1 MKSKFQSMIVLFALL
16 LLGVGHAGEQKDL
29 DHDVVKFDE
38 IVLDETNLVTLR
50 GRENIRADQASSINQ
65 TASLA
70 DNKLTAGL
78 TGDNKIADGAFRDFS
93 GIGTVVQNSG
103 NNVIIQDTT
112 TFNVMFVTP
121 N

>member
-1 MKSKFQSMIVLFALL
+1 MSLKILPVVILL
-16 LLGVGHAGEQKDL
+16 PLLYLGSAYAGEQKDL
-29 DHDVVKFDE
+29 NRDAVKLDE
-38 IVLDETNLVTLR
+38 IVLDEGNLITLR
-50 GRENIRADQASSINQ
+50 GRGDIRADQASSVNQ
-65 TASLA
+65 TAAL
-70 DNKLTAGL
+70 DNANVTSGV
-78 TGDNKIADGAFRDFS
+78 TGDNKIADGAFRDYS